1 MNGITL
7 ILYCVVVIGLFY
19 FVGIAPQKKEQKK
32 KEELMS
38 KLAVGDYVVTTSG
51 MYGQV
56 IDITSDM
63 VIVEFGGKNC
73 RIPMLK
79 AAIASV
85 EKADAMHKGVSE
97 EAKDAAADG
106 TVDQKTK

>member
-1 MNGITL
+1 MSGMTL
-7 ILYCVVVIGLFY
+7 VIYCIVIIAMFY

-32 KEELMS
+32 KQELMS
-38 KLAVGDYVVTTSG
+38 KLAVGDYVMTTSG

-56 IDITSDM
+56 IDITTDM

-85 EKADAMHKGVSE
+85 EKADAMLKGVSD
-97 EAKDAAADG
+97 EAKESAADG
-106 TVDQKTK
+106 AVDQK

>member
-1 MNGITL
+1 MSSSIMIIYL
-7 ILYCVVVIGLFY
+7 IAIVAVFY
-19 FVGIAPQKKEQKK
+19 FFGIGPQRKEQKK
-32 KEELMS
+32 KEEMMS
-38 KLAVGDYVVTTSG
+38 KLAVGDYCVTTSG
-51 MYGQV
+51 MYGQI

-85 EKADAMHKGVSE
+85 EKADALHKGGVSE
-97 EAKDAAADG
+97 DAKEAASDG
-106 TVDQKTK
+106 TVDTKK

>member
-63 VIVEFGGKNC
+63 VIVEFGG
-73 RIPMLK
+73 R
-79 AAIASV
+79 ASV
-85 EKADAMHKGVSE
+85 QRQRMLLRTAQSIRRNNKKNRELRSKLPYLYV
-97 EAKDAAADG
+97 
-106 TVDQKTK
+106 

>member
-1 MNGITL
+1 MSTSMMI
-7 ILYCVVVIGLFY
+7 IYVVVIIAMFF
-19 FVGIAPQKKEQKK
+19 FVGVYPQRKEQKK
-32 KEELMS
+32 KDEMLS

-56 IDITSDM
+56 IDITTDM
-63 VIVEFGGKNC
+63 VIIEFGGKNC

-85 EKADAMHKGVSE
+85 EKADAMHKGVSA
-97 EAKDAAADG
+97 EAKESAADG
-106 TVDQKTK
+106 TVDKK